1 MQIQS
6 GVGAGEG
13 TSPRDFVEVIK
24 INSRRRTEIEI
35 LDADGNLVNI
45 SELTMPDGESDG
57 YLDLSVTTL
66 GDTSVYDETYWP
78 NPVVSSRRI
87 KNPATG
93 KYYLTLGDVAAE
105 TSRSGTYLANW
116 TVRLDATSEEMTST
130 QVLEITSARV
140 LSLLPRLKLAVDRS
154 WKVVDLDSGC
164 FLGTTTAMLVL
175 FLRSGLEMIN
185 SYQPYPLFANLDSFP
200 IEYYA
205 EILIKAATYIAIESQ
220 MLFAL
225 DTDIQGYSVNGHS
238 YQLLH
243 QAPLAAYLTQLRAEL
258 DSRIPPFKRH
268 FLASGTCKVQPNL
281 GSLAF
286 ASLLSA
292 APYGST
298 FRGMYTVY

>member
-1 MQIQS
+1 MQVQS

-24 INSRRRTEIEI
+24 VNSKRRTEIEV
-35 LDADGNLVNI
+35 LDADGSFVDI
-45 SELTMPDGESDG
+45 SELMMPDGGSDG
-57 YLDLSVTTL
+57 LLNLSVTSLSETV
-66 GDTSVYDETYWP
+66 VYEESFFP
-78 NPVVSSRRI
+78 NPVPSARRV
-87 KNPATG
+87 KHPSTG

-105 TSRSGTYLANW
+105 TSTTGSYIANW
-116 TVRLDATSEEMTST
+116 TVRLDSVSEEMTST
-130 QVLEITSARV
+130 QVLEIVSSRV
-140 LSLLPRLKLAVDRS
+140 LSLLPRLKMQIDRS

-185 SYQPYPLFANLDSFP
+185 SYQPYPLFYNLDAFP
-200 IEYYA
+200 IGHYA

-225 DTDIQGYSVNGHS
+225 DTDTQSYSANGHS
-238 YQLLH
+238 FQLMH
-243 QAPLAAYLTQLRAEL
+243 QAPLAAYLAQLRTEL
-258 DSRIPPFKRH
+258 DSRIPPFKRL
-268 FLASGTCKVQPNL
+268 FVNSGTCKTVVRPDYTW
-281 GSLAF
+281 